1 MISRDQVPAG
11 LMDFIRWSETYR
23 VEEWDYTG
31 SVNPETGEYEVALN
45 RYPES
50 IDGLGAANLVSSIV
64 KGKAET
70 HRPVLDIDVPAY
82 LVPSTRPG
90 HSHLYI
96 DVEIPEDK
104 YFNLLDALADC
115 GILESG
121 YAGVSRARGNSA
133 VRVPWVEKDLVA
145 EEIKKFPRISRPV
158 EPPKSPFD
166 TSWGF

>member
-1 MISRDQVPAG
+1 V
-11 LMDFIRWSETYR
+11 
-23 VEEWDYTG
+23 
-31 SVNPETGEYEVALN
+31 
-45 RYPES
+45 
-50 IDGLGAANLVSSIV
+50 
-64 KGKAET
+64 ET

-96 DVEIPEDK
+96 DVELDAEK

-115 GILESG
+115 GILEEG

-145 EEIKKFPRISRPV
+145 EEIKKFPLVSRPV
-158 EPPKSPFD
+158 GPPPKSPFD
-166 TSWGF
+166 IAWGF